1 MTEVTKYI
9 ADDGTEFDDEYDC
22 LEYEFEQNVKDG
34 EWTLLDNKLKVLHND
49 QRRSYEDCWYIF
61 LPTRKSAEALMN
73 AWDED
78 MIGCYTPRFLREYD
92 FNPGL
97 WAWDEGEDDWY
108 HVGDRISKYQALA
121 DQVMAEINK
130 F

>member
-49 QRRSYEDCWYIF
+49 QRRSYKDCWYIF
-61 LPTRKSAEALMN
+61 LP
-73 AWDED
+73 
-78 MIGCYTPRFLREYD
+78 
-92 FNPGL
+92 
-97 WAWDEGEDDWY
+97 
-108 HVGDRISKYQALA
+108 LA
-121 DQVMAEINK
+121 SLLK
-130 F
+130 R

>member
-22 LEYEFEQNVKDG
+22 LEYEFGQNVKDG
-34 EWTLLDNKLKVLHND
+34 EWTLLDNKFRILDNAERK
-49 QRRSYEDCWYIF
+49 SYEDCWYIF
-61 LPTRKSAEALMN
+61 LPTGKVAEALMN

-78 MIGCYTPRFLREYD
+78 MIGNYTPRFLREYD
-92 FNPGL
+92 FDSGL
-97 WAWDEGEDDWY
+97 WAWDESEDDWY

-121 DQVMAEINK
+121 DRVMAEINK

>member
-34 EWTLLDNKLKVLHND
+34 EWTLLDNRFRILDNAE
-49 QRRSYEDCWYIF
+49 RRSYEDCWYIY
-61 LPTRKSAEALMN
+61 LPTSKVAEALMN

-78 MIGCYTPRFLREYD
+78 MIGNYTPRFLREHD
-92 FNPGL
+92 FDSGL
-97 WAWDEGEDDWY
+97 WAWDENEDDWY
-108 HVGDRISKYQALA
+108 HMGYRINKYQALA
-121 DQVMAEINK
+121 DRVMAEINK
-130 F
+130 S

>member
-9 ADDGTEFDDEYDC
+9 ADDGKEFDDKYDC

-34 EWTLLDNKLKVLHND
+34 KWTLLDNKSRILDNAEC
-49 QRRSYEDCWYIF
+49 RSYEDCWYIF
-61 LPTRKSAEALMN
+61 LPTGNVAEALMN

-78 MIGCYTPRFLREYD
+78 MIGCYTPRFLREHD
-92 FNPGL
+92 FKPGL
-97 WAWDEGEDDWY
+97 WAWDESEDDWY
-108 HVGDRISKYQALA
+108 HVGDRINKYQELA
-121 DQVMAEINK
+121 DRVMAEINK